1 MPPLQDVSHQGVG
14 LPESQAAFLM
24 STCPGPNWA
33 GTPELPPL
41 ATTPLAVPVHMAPV
55 FHFECA
61 KWKGEE
67 LECGEM
73 DEEKVTER
81 WRRD

>member
-1 MPPLQDVSHQGVG
+1 
-14 LPESQAAFLM
+14 M
-24 STCPGPNWA
+24 SRVRPNWA

-41 ATTPLAVPVHMAPV
+41 ATTPLAVPVHMASV
-55 FHFECA
+55 FHFECT

-67 LECGEM
+67 LECGEV

-81 WRRD
+81 WRQDRKRDGVTVKD